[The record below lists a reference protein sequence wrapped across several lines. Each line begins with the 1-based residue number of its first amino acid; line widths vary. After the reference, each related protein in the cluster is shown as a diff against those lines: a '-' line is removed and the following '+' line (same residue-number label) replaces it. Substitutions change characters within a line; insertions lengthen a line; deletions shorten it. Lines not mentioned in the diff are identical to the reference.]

1 MIMPPISPILAW
13 FLVGIAFFVFELAL
27 PGFIIF
33 FFGIGA
39 WCTALAVYLTGL
51 PLSGQLLVFIITSLI
66 TLFLL
71 RKYIQ
76 TIFIGTSQPDDPSVK
91 AQPVADTGV
100 VTDAIIPPA
109 KGRVKF
115 GGSYWK
121 AEADMPIEAGTAVK
135 IIEQK
140 NLEVRVRPL
149 SGNEEEV

>member
-1 MIMPPISPILAW
+1 MPSISPTLAW

-39 WCTALAVYLTGL
+39 WFTALAVFLVADL
-51 PLSGQLLVFIITSLI
+51 SLSGQLVVFLATSLA

-76 TIFIGTSQPDDPSVK
+76 TVFIGTSQPDDPSVK

-100 VTDAIIPPA
+100 VTEDIIPPA

-115 GGSYWK
+115 GGSFWK
-121 AEADMPIEAGTAVK
+121 AAADVPIRTGTTVR
-135 IIEQK
+135 IIEQD
-140 NLEVRVRPL
+140 NLEVKVSPMTEK
-149 SGNEEEV
+149 EEEK